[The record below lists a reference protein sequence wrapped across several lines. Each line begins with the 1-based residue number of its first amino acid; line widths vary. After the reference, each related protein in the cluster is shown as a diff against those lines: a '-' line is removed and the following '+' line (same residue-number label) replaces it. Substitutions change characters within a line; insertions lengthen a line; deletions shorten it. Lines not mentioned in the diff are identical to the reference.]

1 MEMIVVLVIIGL
13 LISGGI
19 GFYNGFIENSK
30 VIKAKSQISVMQ
42 GAVDSWY
49 AEHGL
54 YPTNLDDQML
64 AGLDTEA
71 KDPWGKEYLIVV
83 TSEGGTDNCYVIR
96 TGYEQIHQN
105 IHEHYL
111 RLMLLN
117 HLHSFTSVFCLTDNF
132 NGRISIQKCSNQR
145 PQLSIVISNDDTRQL
160 NPLPHLKIAF
170 VTGKH
175 YLPQFPDFGLS
186 FHPLLV

>member
-1 MEMIVVLVIIGL
+1 MHEKGFTLMEMIVVLVIIGL

-105 IHEHYL
+105 KVVAG
-111 RLMLLN
+111 RGK
-117 HLHSFTSVFCLTDNF
+117 
-132 NGRISIQKCSNQR
+132 NGRSEEPS
-145 PQLSIVISNDDTRQL
+145 
-160 NPLPHLKIAF
+160 
-170 VTGKH
+170 
-175 YLPQFPDFGLS
+175 
-186 FHPLLV
+186 LVDAT